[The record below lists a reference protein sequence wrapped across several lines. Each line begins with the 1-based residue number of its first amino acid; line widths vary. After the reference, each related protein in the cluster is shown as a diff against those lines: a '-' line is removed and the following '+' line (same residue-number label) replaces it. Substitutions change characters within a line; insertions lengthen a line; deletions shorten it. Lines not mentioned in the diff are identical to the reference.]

1 MDFFKKKFPL
11 HLFDSNFI
19 KQFSEIAFTF
29 NGTPLLLNLAV
40 EFLNIGNNTPK
51 DLLAVL
57 KDKLHY
63 KNSIIELFSSS
74 DIIKPKHPEIILP
87 KTPKIISDVCLINS
101 NLINKIKQ
109 NPKLIYQLSSRQFEE
124 VVAELFDKEGYQ
136 VTITQATRDGGKD
149 LIILEQ
155 KRIGNF
161 IIYVECKNYG
171 TSYPIGVRI
180 VRELYGA
187 VTADRA
193 TAGVLVTSSYFS
205 TPAKKFTEKVKSQ
218 LSLIDYNDLKK
229 WIDEKGNLC

>member
-1 MDFFKKKFPL
+1 M
-11 HLFDSNFI
+11 
-19 KQFSEIAFTF
+19 
-29 NGTPLLLNLAV
+29 
-40 EFLNIGNNTPK
+40 
-51 DLLAVL
+51 
-57 KDKLHY
+57 
-63 KNSIIELFSSS
+63 
-74 DIIKPKHPEIILP
+74 
-87 KTPKIISDVCLINS
+87 
-101 NLINKIKQ
+101 
-109 NPKLIYQLSSRQFEE
+109 SSRQFEE